1 MKRTLTYA
9 LSAVLGG
16 AILTPALAQ
25 ENFPDAQE
33 THWAYEALLNM
44 KKAGL
49 LVGYPDGLFRGGRPA
64 SRYEMAVALHAV
76 YQHLKNLTDG
86 MQGKISSL
94 DEQIKALANRG
105 GGGPAGDFATKA
117 ELQQLRDALAATNAA
132 VNGMKSWG
140 DDIAA
145 MKRMATTFERELA
158 SMGVDVEAMKKGMAD
173 LANRVKALEARKLPV
188 DIHGTLTFI
197 GQAGISEDDHFG
209 ITRDGR
215 PIGVSKDDGGP
226 AKGTKDLNIWDMG
239 GFTLSTTN
247 DSGPK
252 GEATI
257 VFGNTMASG
266 SFSDGFFSGG
276 AWLPSWGMTGVA
288 YRDDEEMDVWIH
300 KMQVTFATSIW
311 GQDTKMRV
319 GRVGYHAGPYTFMK
333 PETSYDVKLPYFDG
347 PDWIFDGFVAGLM
360 FGNVGLDVFAG
371 RQSGRLT
378 SDGTD
383 PWAMWAGNFGH
394 PFEPGGDTG
403 NNPNRPRGL
412 GSNMNGIQVDQHLG
426 FNANL
431 PIGKGKLNLNYLFL
445 DSNDTSNLGGS
456 PVVLANRVTVYGGSI
471 DLPVGGFNLNA
482 GYSATNLND
491 DSDTVVDEDNAAWWV
506 KASYK
511 RGEKWGVDF
520 GFRHIDPQFYAPGY
534 WGRVGIWT
542 NPTDVESAHIGGWF
556 KLSDRTNVSF
566 RKEFFRGADVSLG
579 GSEGLSQDDKIRS
592 FRLMLDHK
600 ISDSWTMWLGGEW
613 VEWDLSDR
621 FDSEDELV
629 FEGGKPRERWYDLG
643 FKYAFNENAYFS
655 FLWQMS
661 DYDGK
666 GVFGMNPFS
675 GFGDDKAKGHR
686 KVLQLGVKF

>member
-16 AILTPALAQ
+16 AVMTPALAQ

-33 THWAYEALLNM
+33 NHWAFEALSNM

-76 YQHLKNLTDG
+76 YQHLKNLADG
-86 MQGKISSL
+86 MQAKITALESKIPGGNTGGNVNL
-94 DEQIKALANRG
+94 DNYV
-105 GGGPAGDFATKA
+105 TKA
-117 ELQQLRDALAATNAA
+117 ELQQVRDALAATNAA

-173 LANRVKALEARKLPV
+173 LANRVKALENRKLPV
-188 DIHGTLTFI
+188 DIHGSMTFI
-197 GQAGISEDDHFG
+197 GQAGIAEDEHFG

-215 PIGVSKDDGGP
+215 PVGVSKDDGGP
-226 AKGTKDLNIWDMG
+226 AGGTKDLNIWHQG
-239 GFTLSTTN
+239 GFTLTTTN

-257 VFGNTMASG
+257 VMGNTLASSG
-266 SFSDGFFSGG
+266 SIDGFFGST
-276 AWLPSWGMTGVA
+276 AWLPSHQLQGMA
-288 YRDDEEMDVWIH
+288 YSDSEEMDIWFH
-300 KMQVTFATSIW
+300 TFNVTFATSIW
-311 GQDTKMRV
+311 GQDTKMKV

-333 PETSYDVKLPYFDG
+333 PETSPDVKLPYFDG

-360 FGNVGLDVFAG
+360 FGNVSLDVFGG
-371 RQSGRLT
+371 RQSGRLS

-383 PWAMWAGNFGH
+383 PWSMWAGNFGH

-403 NNPNRPRGL
+403 NNPNRPRGT
-412 GSNMNGIQVDQHLG
+412 GSNMNGIEIDQHLG

-431 PIGKGKLNLNYLFL
+431 PLGKGKLNLNYLFL
-445 DSNDTSNLGGS
+445 DSNNTSNLGGS
-456 PVVLANRVTVYGGSI
+456 PVVLANRVTVFGGSI
-471 DLPVGGFNLNA
+471 DLPVGGFNVNA
-482 GYSATNLND
+482 FYSATNLNE
-491 DSDTVVDEDNAAWWV
+491 DSDTQVDEDNAAYGF

-511 RGEKWGVDF
+511 RGERWGVDL
-520 GFRHIDPQFYAPGY
+520 GWRHIDPQFYAPGY

-542 NPTDVESAHIGGWF
+542 NPVDVESFHVGGWF
-556 KLSDRTNVSF
+556 KISDRTGISF
-566 RKEFFRGADVSLG
+566 KKEFFRGADVDMG
-579 GSEGLSQDDKIRS
+579 GSMGLSEDDEIRS
-592 FRLMLDHK
+592 FRLMLNHK

-613 VEWDLSDR
+613 VEWDLADR
-621 FDSEDELV
+621 FLSSGTQV
-629 FEGGKPRERWYDLG
+629 FDGGSPRERWYDLG
-643 FKYAFNENAYFS
+643 FKYSFNENAYFS

-661 DYDGK
+661 NYDGK

-675 GFGDDKAKGHR
+675 GLGDDKAKGHR